1 MLKRPVF
8 SEKSMQLAKGGWYTF
23 LVDKKARKP
32 EITTALEKAFGVNIV
47 AIKTASFKAQ
57 TKQQRSRKGY
67 FTVPAFKKAVVQL
80 KSGQKIGLFET
91 EKAEVE
97 TAEASVKEKKSLLKG
112 TKVKIEKSGKNE
124 KEKPALKKTEQQK
137 EV

>member
-32 EITTALEKAFGVNIV
+32 EITTALEKAFGINVV
-47 AIKTASFKAQ
+47 AIKTINFKSL
-57 TKQQRSRKGY
+57 TKQQRSRRGY
-67 FTVPAFKKAVVQL
+67 FTAPAFKKAVVQL

-97 TAEASVKEKKSLLKG
+97 TAESSVKEKKSLLKG
-112 TKVKIEKSGKNE
+112 TKVKIEKSE
-124 KEKPALKKTEQQK
+124 KSEQK
-137 EV
+137 ESEKKAKK